1 MGNAK
6 RCSGRGLTHLCL
18 VVVPGTWR
26 PGREELGSGERWM
39 TRERFLALLCAG
51 IKKSAALPK
60 ALKTT
65 ALEFE

>member
-1 MGNAK
+1 
-6 RCSGRGLTHLCL
+6 
-18 VVVPGTWR
+18 
-26 PGREELGSGERWM
+26 M